1 LPLSLSNPLPPPT
14 FTIGALAI
22 AARRANAIGAV
33 RLTLAPERLEIELLH
48 VAGFAEGF
56 APGAVADAACF
67 QVPYL
72 AVRGLVHKGRML
84 YLILDPTVIAPYN
97 RFALVRF
104 SEDPVEVLA
113 RAYRARAEARW
124 ASYLL
129 PAPIGALVALFAP
142 GSVVSGWLGRGSLGL
157 LVTLAL
163 WALFR
168 QIVAFRTW
176 GGPISD
182 RHRDAFEAELS
193 SKLGLM
199 PSAAGAAAPL
209 GALSPEGADP
219 EAAPAQLG
227 RAALAIALAAA
238 FVVGGMAFLQRYAA
252 PGEPPPAVPLLM
264 TGVAAAV
271 ARVYPAQS
279 PSDAARGLS
288 RPRCACMRA
297 DSPLWKDGVPALSL
311 LMFSGESEGATSIAP
326 VPGPRPGSMQ
336 YNFDLAVVNNAAR
349 PQRDVRVTVTFA
361 RRNKKGRR
369 VGAIDRGLFWEG
381 ELAAGRAVKWHVKA
395 PGTEM
400 RVDPSVTGM
409 LEKGGIEPASPD
421 AFFALTSAR
430 FRAVRIHAAIMLAY
444 LRDPRAEEA
453 ARGLGDS
460 GSPDERR
467 TLARLR
473 RAMDPVFACGI
484 TVSGGALEACVFN
497 ASSQPRSS
505 LELREIPPGLSSDAA
520 ATATS
525 GGAAPLPRRFPIEG
539 AIPVHEGVR
548 LRFPLEGEPPEEW
561 AVTSTSDP

>member
-1 LPLSLSNPLPPPT
+1 LPLPFSSSVPRPT

-22 AARRANAIGAV
+22 AAHRANAIGAI
-33 RLTLAPERLEIELLH
+33 RLTLATERLEIELLH

-72 AVRGLVHKGRML
+72 AVRGLVHKSRML
-84 YLILDPTVIAPYN
+84 YLTLDPAVIAPYN

-104 SEDPVEVLA
+104 SEEPVEVLA

-124 ASYLL
+124 ASYLV
-129 PAPIGALVALFAP
+129 PAPIGVLVALLAP

-163 WALFR
+163 WSLLR

-199 PSAAGAAAPL
+199 PPAEGAAAPL
-209 GALSPEGADP
+209 AAPTPAGSDP
-219 EAAPAQLG
+219 EAAPARLG

-238 FVVGGMAFLQRYAA
+238 CVVGGMAFLQRYAA
-252 PGEPPPAVPLLM
+252 PGDPPPAVPLLT
-264 TGVAAAV
+264 TGMAAAV
-271 ARVYPAQS
+271 ARVHPAQS
-279 PSDAARGLS
+279 PSDAFRGLP

-311 LMFSGESEGATSIAP
+311 LMFTGESEGATSIDP
-326 VPGPRPGSMQ
+326 VPGSRPGSMQ
-336 YNFDLAVVNNAAR
+336 YNFELAVVNNEAR

-369 VGAIDRGLFWEG
+369 VGVVDRGLFWEG
-381 ELAAGRAVKWHVKA
+381 ELAPGRAVKWHVKA
-395 PGTEM
+395 PGTEI
-400 RVDPSVTGM
+400 RVDPSVTGT

-453 ARGLGDS
+453 ARGLGES
-460 GSPDERR
+460 GSPDDRP
-467 TLARLR
+467 TLARIR
-473 RAMDPVFACGI
+473 RALEPVFACGI
-484 TVSGGALEACVFN
+484 TVSGGVLEACVFN
-497 ASSQPRSS
+497 ASSQPKSGLS
-505 LELREIPPGLSSDAA
+505 LREIPPGPSADAA
-520 ATATS
+520 APSLT
-525 GGAAPLPRRFPIEG
+525 PRRFPIEG
-539 AIPVHEGVR
+539 VIPVHEGVR
-548 LRFPLEGEPPEEW
+548 LRFPIEGESSEEW
-561 AVTSTSDP
+561 AVMGTSEP